1 MLWFRFWAGSESI
14 LKMFE
19 FGFGVAFWLVG
30 CWLLRRCWVR
40 SGHWNPDPQSVQEMI
55 HKPQE
60 VSYGRHTVSHGSLVT
75 CFVLKGGDW
84 GLGSG
89 VMGQGLAWG
98 LGASGS
104 GTWGLESFAFL
115 NQWFSIGFTPLALMP
130 HGGLLIWNLDFHSL
144 GLDALWWTSD
154 LDSRF

>member
-1 MLWFRFWAGSESI
+1 
-14 LKMFE
+14 
-19 FGFGVAFWLVG
+19 
-30 CWLLRRCWVR
+30 
-40 SGHWNPDPQSVQEMI
+40 MI

-98 LGASGS
+98 LGSSGS